1 MGTPGSHRAPCAV
14 FPGADP
20 WSNSVDP
27 YRCTSLDLGSES
39 PGYKNVAMV
48 LTHYPIGPASL
59 VGLLIPGLFEL
70 NSMGPAGPEQTWDQ

>member
-1 MGTPGSHRAPCAV
+1 
-14 FPGADP
+14 
-20 WSNSVDP
+20 
-27 YRCTSLDLGSES
+27 LDLGSES